1 MRNHR
6 RRVQTGCSAA
16 MAETAADRMASIK
29 PMQKKAGTWR
39 QRKAA

>member
-1 MRNHR
+1 
-6 RRVQTGCSAA
+6 